1 MATKRNQDFKQS
13 LKRFFCIITVV
24 LLISALSSMT
34 FFEIASAN
42 RGTPLSPCC
51 EGGDCCI
58 LSDCLCPN
66 CEDRGD
72 PGEACNRCGDALCAN
87 CGNCYDCGTS
97 PCPLCRDYCFMCGS
111 FDLCN
116 ACNGCKD
123 CGHNR
128 DSGCPECGEELL
140 PADINNIY
148 WDMIIEDGPIPL
160 FSGAGFEFFLFAPF
174 GMSAGAILS
183 LLFTLAG
190 VVFSL
195 ITIICTVRQKKGEHK
210 EFEERTAELN
220 SINSLENVQLLSAL
234 ENEEFLKRRR
244 RSRALFITL
253 ILSLSAVLLLVL
265 MQNFTGVIVLFDW
278 WVIVHSIIF
287 AGVLLFGK
295 LAFKRHNPQDSLLYQ
310 PSLS

>member
-1 MATKRNQDFKQS
+1 
-13 LKRFFCIITVV
+13 
-24 LLISALSSMT
+24 
-34 FFEIASAN
+34 
-42 RGTPLSPCC
+42 
-51 EGGDCCI
+51 
-58 LSDCLCPN
+58 
-66 CEDRGD
+66 
-72 PGEACNRCGDALCAN
+72 
-87 CGNCYDCGTS
+87 
-97 PCPLCRDYCFMCGS
+97 
-111 FDLCN
+111 
-116 ACNGCKD
+116 
-123 CGHNR
+123 
-128 DSGCPECGEELL
+128 
-140 PADINNIY
+140 
-148 WDMIIEDGPIPL
+148 MIIEDGPIPL